1 LKQKSEQANQNISG
15 AAEVREEFEDDYL
28 KYHEEA
34 FWFFIDIFNNEQT
47 FTKIRKFIGE
57 H

>member
-34 FWFFIDIFNNEQT
+34 F
-47 FTKIRKFIGE
+47 
-57 H
+57 